1 MIKRRVANAVLG
13 FGLWMPGE
21 AARSQSRLPRLG
33 WLVNNN
39 PRNTSFNAAFER
51 RLADLGYADGKSIV
65 IDAAFAEGTP
75 QRLAPLARELVA
87 RKPDVLFVSGPEA
100 PLKALSEATSTIPIV
115 VCAFDFD
122 PEAKGYV
129 KTLAQP
135 GRNITGLN
143 VQQIEATS
151 KRLELL
157 HHLLPSA
164 HRIAVLADMFTA
176 DQLEA
181 ARHTAQLLKLELL
194 VLEMR
199 DYPYD
204 YGPLL
209 AQAHS
214 ARSEAVLV
222 LMSPRVFP
230 GRESLAAEAR
240 KQALPAV
247 YGLSQYVEVGGLM
260 SYGASIDA
268 VFARAAGY
276 VDRVLKGEVPANMPM
291 ERPTQFELAVNL
303 KAAKE
308 LGIRVPQSILLRATQ
323 VVQ

>member
-1 MIKRRVANAVLG
+1 M
-13 FGLWMPGE
+13 
-21 AARSQSRLPRLG
+21 
-33 WLVNNN
+33 
-39 PRNTSFNAAFER
+39 
-51 RLADLGYADGKSIV
+51 
-65 IDAAFAEGTP
+65 
-75 QRLAPLARELVA
+75 
-87 RKPDVLFVSGPEA
+87 
-100 PLKALSEATSTIPIV
+100 KALSEATSSIPIV

-129 KTLAQP
+129 KSLARP

-157 HHLLPSA
+157 HQLLPSA
-164 HRIAVLADMFTA
+164 RRIAVLADMFTA

-181 ARHTAQLLKLELL
+181 ARQTAQLLKLELL
-194 VLEMR
+194 VIEMR

-209 AQAHS
+209 GQAHS
-214 ARSEAVLV
+214 GRSEAVLV
-222 LMSPRVFP
+222 LMSPRIFP

-268 VFARAAGY
+268 VFVRAAGY

-291 ERPTQFELAVNL
+291 ERPTQFDSAVNL
-303 KAAKE
+303 KAAQE
-308 LGIRVPQSILLRATQ
+308 LGIRIPQSILLRATK